1 MINPKQKAESLERV
15 MKSGKQGSL
24 HKGDLRSLQ
33 PRAGR
38 TKEDVGN
45 IKYRANLNSYKIVI
59 VLVSAGLSGIIA
71 GNEIKNF
78 LISQPP
84 LRPCECP
91 SVHTSTAMQH
101 CRRSSAAGEKGIR
114 LSWE

>member
-1 MINPKQKAESLERV
+1 

-45 IKYRANLNSYKIVI
+45 IKYRANLTSYKIVT

-71 GNEIKNF
+71 GNEINNF
-78 LISQPP
+78 FISQPP
-84 LRPCECP
+84 PRPCECP
-91 SVHTSTAMQH
+91 SVHASTAMQH
-101 CRRSSAAGEKGIR
+101 CTRRSSAAAGEKGIR